1 MNQIET
7 QMNKLRLLGMVKSW
21 TALQETRKLHE
32 LSLTDGME
40 ILLQAEEQE
49 RNNRRF
55 RRLEYQAG
63 FRYKASMEELRTD
76 PARGI
81 DKTLIAT
88 LATGKLYLQRRI
100 RADHRG
106 HRLREKLPGFC
117 FRTSSLCTRF

>member
-63 FRYKASMEELRTD
+63 FRYLQSFYGRT
-76 PARGI
+76 P
-81 DKTLIAT
+81 
-88 LATGKLYLQRRI
+88 
-100 RADHRG
+100 H
-106 HRLREKLPGFC
+106 
-117 FRTSSLCTRF
+117 